1 LFHYKEKHVTDY
13 LDEALELFEYT
24 QELRRD
30 FHRHPEL
37 GFQEIR
43 TGGIVAR
50 ELNTL
55 GLEVTTGVGKTGVIA
70 LLEGKEPGP
79 TALLRFDMDALPIH
93 EETGAMYASQNP
105 GLMHACGHDGHT
117 AIGLTVARI
126 LQAHRDELA
135 GTIKFVFQPAE
146 EGLGGA
152 EAMIK
157 DGILENPRPDI
168 SLALHLWN
176 EKPLGWIGA
185 AGGPVMAAAEI
196 FRIRVVGKGGHGA
209 VPQLAIDPVLAAA
222 QIITAVQSIVS
233 RNVSPLQSAVVSVT
247 TMRSG
252 EAFNVIPPEVEL
264 QGTIRTF
271 DPEVRQRVLERFNQV
286 VSGVGG
292 ALECQVEV
300 DVKSITPAVSNDPE
314 LATRFQKTIACLLP
328 ESKLITDYKTMGSED
343 MAFIMREIPGCFF
356 FIGSANPEQG
366 LDAAHHHP
374 RFDFDERA
382 LSQGAAVMAAVAS
395 EYLSKE

>member
-1 LFHYKEKHVTDY
+1 MFDY
-13 LDEALELFEYT
+13 FQEALDLFEYT
-24 QELRRD
+24 QQIRRD
-30 FHRHPEL
+30 FHRHPEI
-37 GFQEIR
+37 GFEEIR
-43 TGGIVAR
+43 TAGIVAR
-50 ELNTL
+50 ELNFL
-55 GLEVTTGVGKTGVIA
+55 GLEVTTGSGKTGVIA
-70 LLEGKEPGP
+70 LVEGKQSGP
-79 TALLRFDMDALPIH
+79 TALLRFDMDALPIN
-93 EETGAMYASQNP
+93 EETGAEYASQNP

-117 AIGLTVARI
+117 AIGLTVAHM
-126 LQAHRDELA
+126 LHAHRDELA

-157 DGILENPRPDI
+157 DGILENPKPDI

-196 FRIRVVGKGGHGA
+196 FHIRVVGRGGHGA
-209 VPQLAIDPVLAAA
+209 VPQLAIDPVMAAA
-222 QIITAVQSIVS
+222 QIITALQSIVS
-233 RNVSPLQSAVVSVT
+233 RNVSPLQSAVISVT

-271 DPEVRQRVLERFNQV
+271 DPEVRQHILERFNQV
-286 VSGVGG
+286 ATGVGE
-292 ALECQVEV
+292 ALGCHVEV

-314 LATRFQKTIACLLP
+314 LAKRFQKTIAQLLP
-328 ESKLITDYKTMGSED
+328 GNELITDYQTMGSED
-343 MAFIMREIPGCFF
+343 MAFIMQEIPGCFF
-356 FIGSANPEQG
+356 FIGSADSEKG

-395 EYLSKE
+395 EYLNQK

>member
-1 LFHYKEKHVTDY
+1 MIDY
-13 LDEALELFEYT
+13 LHEALDLFEYT

-43 TGGIVAR
+43 TAGIVAR
-50 ELNTL
+50 ELNAL

-70 LLEGKEPGP
+70 LLEGEHPGP

-93 EETGAMYASQNP
+93 EETGAEYASQNP

-117 AIGLTVARI
+117 AVGLTVARI
-126 LQAHRDELA
+126 LNAHRDELA
-135 GTIKFVFQPAE
+135 GTIKFIFQPAE

-152 EAMIK
+152 EAMIT

-185 AGGPVMAAAEI
+185 AAGPVMAAAEI
-196 FRIRVVGKGGHGA
+196 FSIRVIGKGGHGA
-209 VPQLAIDPVLAAA
+209 VPQLAIDPVPAAA
-222 QIITAVQSIVS
+222 QIITAVQSIIS
-233 RNVSPLQSAVVSVT
+233 RNVSPLQSAVISIT

-271 DPEVRQRVLERFNQV
+271 DPEVRQSILEHFTQIAT
-286 VSGVGG
+286 GVGE
-292 ALECQVEV
+292 ALGCRVEV
-300 DVKSITPAVSNDPE
+300 NVKSITSAVSNNPE
-314 LATRFQKTIACLLP
+314 LALRFQKTIAKLLP
-328 ESKLITDYKTMGSED
+328 ESTLVTDYRTMGSED
-343 MAFIMREIPGCFF
+343 MAFIMQEVPGCFF
-356 FIGSANPEQG
+356 FIGSANSEKG

-382 LSQGAAVMAAVAS
+382 LSQGAALMAAVAS
-395 EYLSKE
+395 EYLSSK

>member
-1 LFHYKEKHVTDY
+1 MTDY
-13 LDEALELFEYT
+13 LHEALDLFEYT
-24 QELRRD
+24 RGLRRD
-30 FHRHPEL
+30 FHRHPEI
-37 GFQEIR
+37 GFQEVR
-43 TGGIVAR
+43 TAGIVAR

-55 GLEVTTGVGKTGVIA
+55 GLEVITGVGKTGVVA
-70 LLEGKEPGP
+70 VLEGKQPGP
-79 TALLRFDMDALPIH
+79 TALLRFDMDALPIQ
-93 EETGAMYASQNP
+93 EETGAAYASINP

-126 LQAHRDELA
+126 LQSHRDELA
-135 GTIKFVFQPAE
+135 GTVKFIFQPAE

-152 EAMIK
+152 EAMIA
-157 DGILENPRPDI
+157 DGILKDPKPDI

-185 AGGPVMAAAEI
+185 ASGPVMAAAEI
-196 FRIRVVGKGGHGA
+196 FSIRVIGKGGHGA

-233 RNVSPLQSAVVSVT
+233 RNVSPLQSAVISIT

-271 DPEVRQRVLERFNQV
+271 DPEVRLRILERFTQV
-286 VSGVGG
+286 ATGVGE
-292 ALECQVEV
+292 ALGCQVEV
-300 DVKSITPAVSNDPE
+300 NVKSITSAVSNNSE
-314 LATRFQKTIACLLP
+314 LAMRFQKTIAQLLP
-328 ESKLITDYKTMGSED
+328 ETKLVTDYRTMGSED
-343 MAFIMREIPGCFF
+343 MAFIMQEVPGCFF
-356 FIGSANPEQG
+356 FIGSANPEKG

-382 LSQGAAVMAAVAS
+382 LSQGAALMAAIAS
-395 EYLSKE
+395 EYLSLK

>member
-1 LFHYKEKHVTDY
+1 MTDY
-13 LDEALELFEYT
+13 LHEAFDLFEYT
-24 QELRRD
+24 QGLRRD
-30 FHRHPEL
+30 FHQHPEI
-37 GFQEIR
+37 GFQEVR
-43 TGGIVAR
+43 TAGIVAR
-50 ELNTL
+50 ELNAL
-55 GLEVTTGVGKTGVIA
+55 GLEVIKGVGKTGVVA
-70 LLEGKEPGP
+70 VLEGKQPGP
-79 TALLRFDMDALPIH
+79 TALLRFDMDALPIQ
-93 EETGAMYASQNP
+93 EETGAEYASLNP

-126 LQAHRDELA
+126 LQSHRDELA
-135 GTIKFVFQPAE
+135 GTVKFIFQPAE

-152 EAMIK
+152 EAMIA
-157 DGILENPRPDI
+157 DGILEDPKPDI

-185 AGGPVMAAAEI
+185 ASGPVMAAAEI
-196 FRIRVVGKGGHGA
+196 FSIRVIGKGGHGA

-233 RNVSPLQSAVVSVT
+233 RNVSPLQSAVISIT

-271 DPEVRQRVLERFNQV
+271 DPEVRQRILERFTQV
-286 VSGVGG
+286 ATGVGE
-292 ALECQVEV
+292 ALGCQVEV
-300 DVKSITPAVSNDPE
+300 NIKSITSAVSNNSE
-314 LATRFQKTIACLLP
+314 LAMRFQKTIAQLLP
-328 ESKLITDYKTMGSED
+328 ESKLITDYRTMGSED
-343 MAFIMREIPGCFF
+343 MAFIMQEVPGCFF
-356 FIGSANPEQG
+356 FIGSANSDKG

-382 LSQGAAVMAAVAS
+382 LSQGVALMAAVAG
-395 EYLSKE
+395 EYLGLK

>member
-1 LFHYKEKHVTDY
+1 MIDY
-13 LDEALELFEYT
+13 LNEALDLFGYT
-24 QELRRD
+24 QKLRRD
-30 FHRHPEL
+30 FHRHPEI
-37 GFQEIR
+37 GFEEIR
-43 TGGIVAR
+43 TAGIVAR
-50 ELNTL
+50 ELNSL
-55 GLEVTTGVGKTGVIA
+55 GLEVTTGIGKTGVVAI
-70 LLEGKEPGP
+70 LEGKQPGP
-79 TALLRFDMDALPIH
+79 TALLRFDMDALPIN
-93 EETGAMYASQNP
+93 EETGAEYASQNP

-157 DGILENPRPDI
+157 DGILENPKPDI

-176 EKPLGWIGA
+176 EKPLGWVGA

-196 FRIRVVGKGGHGA
+196 FHIRIIGKGGHGA
-209 VPQLAIDPVLAAA
+209 VPQLAVDPVLAAA

-233 RNVSPLQSAVVSVT
+233 RNVSPLQSAVISVT

-271 DPEVRQRVLERFNQV
+271 DPEVRRQVLEHFTQV
-286 VSGVGG
+286 ATGVGE
-292 ALECQVEV
+292 ALGCQVEL
-300 DVKSITPAVSNDPE
+300 DAKSITPAVINDPE
-314 LATRFQKTIACLLP
+314 LAKRFQNSIARLLP
-328 ESKLITDYKTMGSED
+328 DSKPITNYQTMGSED

-356 FIGSANPEQG
+356 FIGSANSEKG

-382 LSQGAAVMAAVAS
+382 LSEGVAVMAAVAS
-395 EYLSKE
+395 EYLNQK